1 MLKSIYMFLRYFP
14 FYLKLYLDFRR
25 VRKYTQEL
33 LISVKSKFENWEE
46 LVDTA
51 NEKRMMDYIFV
62 QTMWAS
68 GFCLLRGDRMKDNE
82 LKAIINISALAPL
95 YDDFFDKVVLSS
107 EKIHFLVNTPFDYNA
122 ETDIEKLFI
131 EFSQN
136 IHKNVKNIPF
146 YLENALRVFKAQYE
160 SKRLVSDKEITRN
173 EVELIAFEKGAST
186 VVCMCN
192 MLNKPLTIEEES
204 VMNQLGAV
212 AQFLD
217 DIFDLWEDFDEGR
230 QTLSN
235 PSSDIDHLE
244 ELFLKEVS
252 SLKKYLFKSGFKT
265 GNINAFYF
273 PVSYMVGATRVCLGI
288 YKKLQLKTN
297 NIFMVEKYSRKDMV
311 CDMEDP
317 LVRLKALRLSEF

>member
-1 MLKSIYMFLRYFP
+1 MLKSIYIFLRYFP
-14 FYLKLYLDFRR
+14 FYLKLYWDFKR
-25 VRKYTQEL
+25 VRKYSQEL
-33 LISVKSKFENWEE
+33 LISVKSKFQNWEE
-46 LVDTA
+46 LVDSA
-51 NEKRMMDYIFV
+51 NEKRMMDYIVV

-82 LKAIINISALAPL
+82 LKSIVNISALAPL
-95 YDDFFDKVVLSS
+95 YDDFFDKVELSS
-107 EKIHFLVNTPFDYNA
+107 EKIHFLVNTPFDYKA
-122 ETDIEKLFI
+122 ETDIEKLFT

-136 IHKNVKNIPF
+136 IHKNVVNIPF
-146 YLENALRVFKAQYE
+146 YLENALRVFKAQYD

-173 EVELIAFEKGAST
+173 EVESIAFEKGAST
-186 VVCMCN
+186 VICICN
-192 MLNKPLTIEEES
+192 MLNKPLNVEEG
-204 VMNQLGAV
+204 VIMNQLGAV

-217 DIFDLWEDFDEGR
+217 DIFDFWEDFDEGR

-252 SLKKYLFKSGFKT
+252 SFKKHLFNSSFKT

-297 NIFMVEKYSRKDMV
+297 NIFVVEKYSRKEMV
-311 CDMEDP
+311 CDMEDS
-317 LVRLKALRLSEF
+317 LVRLKAFRLSEF